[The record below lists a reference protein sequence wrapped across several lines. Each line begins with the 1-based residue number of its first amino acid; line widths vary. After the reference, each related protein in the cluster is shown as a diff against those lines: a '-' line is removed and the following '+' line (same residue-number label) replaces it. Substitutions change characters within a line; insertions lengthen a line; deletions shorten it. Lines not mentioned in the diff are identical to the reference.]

1 MHRHISACSTPPPRS
16 SIHRPGAGS
25 LPLRC
30 AWPGVYLTPS
40 HTDLSEQWPRDE
52 HRRGWPLN
60 VLWSVPRRLRQLLPA
75 TTGRHAHAKV
85 VDGKRQATILPQGA
99 LVTEAGARGLAG
111 AGRSDHSPLSLWRR
125 MGRSCRTIWHTSLFS
140 CCTSSSRGQISKA
153 LQRSFHARRALSI
166 VEYLHR
172 DCTLRSGGENRGEK
186 T

>member
-1 MHRHISACSTPPPRS
+1 VHRHISACSTPPPRS

-25 LPLRC
+25 PPLRC

-75 TTGRHAHAKV
+75 TTGRHAHANV

-99 LVTEAGARGLAG
+99 LVTEAGARGFGGSWEVGSLAALVVVPHG
-111 AGRSDHSPLSLWRR
+111 ALVQDHLAYVAVLVLHILVAGPDLQGASAELPHAPCIIDR
-125 MGRSCRTIWHTSLFS
+125 GVPP
-140 CCTSSSRGQISKA
+140 SR
-153 LQRSFHARRALSI
+153 
-166 VEYLHR
+166 LHPA
-172 DCTLRSGGENRGEK
+172 
-186 T
+186 